1 LGVKR
6 HLLPT
11 VLLAASLLA
20 VCQKSE
26 STLKIGLAG
35 VQTGPDGQ
43 IGSTMIYGSQVAID
57 EWNEKGGLLGKK
69 IEAVVRDDEGKPNQA
84 VAVAHEIVSQGAVGV
99 LGHFNSGCSI
109 PASEIYSQG
118 GLVQIT
124 PGSTNPK
131 VTERGI
137 GTLFRIVGRDDQQG
151 GVAAT
156 FAHEKLK
163 VQKLAVLHNKTAY
176 GQGLAEEVKKT
187 FEGLGGQVVY
197 YSGISEEEM
206 DFRAN
211 ISALQ
216 SAGAEAVFWG
226 GMYGQAAPMLIQIR
240 DAGLELPFLSG
251 DGTIVKEF
259 LDTVGPKATGIYLTF
274 GPDFKKLPS
283 AQAFLEKYRAK
294 YGEEGPY
301 SVYGYDAANV
311 LFASI
316 QEAGTT
322 EAAAVAKVIHSR
334 SFDTCLGKV
343 EFNEKGDLK
352 ETNYVIWTVKDG
364 AYSVL
369 DEP

>member
-1 LGVKR
+1 MGVKR
-6 HLLPT
+6 LLLPS
-11 VLLAASLLA
+11 VFLAAGLLAG
-20 VCQKSE
+20 CQKSE

-35 VQTGPDGQ
+35 VQTGADGQ

-69 IEAVVRDDEGKPNQA
+69 IEAVTRDDEGQPAQA

-109 PASEIYSQG
+109 PASEIYAQG
-118 GLVQIT
+118 KLVQIT

-131 VTERGI
+131 VTERGLN
-137 GTLFRIVGRDDQQG
+137 TLFRIVGRDDQQG

-156 FAHEKLK
+156 FAREKLQI
-163 VQKLAVLHNKTAY
+163 QKLAILHNKTAY

-187 FEGLGGQVVY
+187 FEALGGEVVY
-197 YSGISEEEM
+197 YSGLSEEEM

-211 ISALQ
+211 IATLQ
-216 SAGAEAVFWG
+216 GAGAQAVFWG
-226 GMYGQAAPMLIQIR
+226 GMYGQAAPMLMQIR
-240 DAGLELPFLSG
+240 DAGLAIPFLSG

-283 AQAFLEKYRAK
+283 AQAFLEKYRAQ

-311 LFASI
+311 LFTAI

-322 EAAAVAKVIHSR
+322 DADAVAKVLHSR
-334 SFDTCLGKV
+334 AFDTCLGKV

-352 ETNYVIWTVKDG
+352 ETNYVIWTVENG
-364 AYSVL
+364 AYTVL
-369 DEP
+369 AQP